1 MKKLKIVDFDEVL
14 KHSAEDQETK
24 EIYVNDIRDEL
35 ETFFDKGYPL
45 GESCH
50 IKSLDGIFSWR
61 KGFLYC
67 FSGYPQSGKSEM
79 VNWQMI
85 LRAKHYKSKTL
96 LYSPES
102 DTKELITNLVRA
114 YIGQNVNPEFSNVC
128 SKEDYD
134 KGLDFI
140 HDHFVFIE
148 NEDEMPSIKTL
159 LDVFH
164 KFSKKGYEFFV
175 IDPLNWVVEST
186 GENNLYNYLKL
197 TLTSLKLFARTHN
210 VCSIYIEHPKTPT
223 ISNKTGLV
231 PRANSF
237 SLAGGSMHF
246 NKCDCIVI
254 LHRLTKEE
262 IEDKVSKGEIL
273 SSLLENDKENCNF
286 VEWETVK
293 MKSQRLNGKLGSQV
307 LQYDFTTGRFV

>member
-14 KHSAEDQETK
+14 KHSQEEQLTK
-24 EIYVNDIRDEL
+24 EIFVNDIRDEL
-35 ETFFDKGYPL
+35 DIFFDKGFPL
-45 GESCH
+45 GETCY

-61 KGFLYC
+61 RGFLYC

-79 VNWQMI
+79 VNWQMV
-85 LRAKHYKSKTL
+85 LRAKHYGSKIL

-102 DTKELITNLVRA
+102 DTKELITNLVRV
-114 YIGQNVNPEFSNVC
+114 YLGQNVNPEFSNVC
-128 SKEDYD
+128 SKEDYN

-164 KFSKKGYEFFV
+164 KFGKKGYDFFV

-186 GENNLYNYLKL
+186 AENNLYNYLKL
-197 TLTSLKLFARTHN
+197 TLTSLKLFARTNN
-210 VCSIYIEHPKTPT
+210 VHSIYIEHPKTPSP
-223 ISNKTGLV
+223 IKGRI
-231 PRANSF
+231 PKANAF
-237 SLAGGSMHF
+237 SLAGGTMHY
-246 NKCDCIVI
+246 NKTDAMVI
-254 LHRLTKEE
+254 LHRLSKEDVE
-262 IEDKVSKGEIL
+262 EKVSKGEL
-273 SSLLENDKENCNF
+273 LAKLLEDKTEYSNF